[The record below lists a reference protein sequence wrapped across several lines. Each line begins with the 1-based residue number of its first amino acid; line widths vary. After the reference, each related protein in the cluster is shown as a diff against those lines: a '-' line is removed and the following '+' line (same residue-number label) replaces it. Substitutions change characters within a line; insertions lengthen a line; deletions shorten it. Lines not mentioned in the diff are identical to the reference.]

1 MIDAVISLHMNPLTC
16 GVAKWNHALAKRLG
30 VPCLAIGSVEADLT
44 FHPLV
49 SVKPSEGDWPQGY
62 KAFDLFLHGTPTI
75 GTPLYRPTRI
85 YAANREIADAIRHCR
100 PDVIEAFCPGT
111 VEGDPT
117 RGVYQVLAF
126 GMSNK
131 LQLPHFARLR
141 EQLEREHPQYTINL
155 STAVHEGTPWD
166 GALTTAID
174 GMREIFGHKLRVLG
188 FLGDDAL
195 ARELHNCDAVA
206 VFFSPALR
214 ANNTSAWAA
223 VAAGKKLYTN
233 TDDQSPALDAEMYSW
248 SNLVELIRG

>member
-62 KAFDLFLHGTPTI
+62 KAFDLFLHGIPTI

-126 GMSNK
+126 GMSGNTHATRSTS
-131 LQLPHFARLR
+131 QRPFTRARHGMAHSRPPLMGCVKSSGTSCASWASWAMTRSR
-141 EQLEREHPQYTINL
+141 E
-155 STAVHEGTPWD
+155 SS
-166 GALTTAID
+166 TTA
-174 GMREIFGHKLRVLG
+174 MRWRRSFRQPCARIIRVHG
-188 FLGDDAL
+188 P
-195 ARELHNCDAVA
+195 R
-206 VFFSPALR
+206 
-214 ANNTSAWAA
+214 
-223 VAAGKKLYTN
+223 
-233 TDDQSPALDAEMYSW
+233 
-248 SNLVELIRG
+248 